1 MSKGEA
7 TKLTILDTALRL
19 VRKLGFEA
27 VSINQLA
34 KAVGMS
40 KSGLFAHFNSK
51 ESMHIMILDYAAE
64 SFSKKIFAP
73 ALKVQRGEPRLRAI
87 IENWVNWYG
96 KQDRGSCPF
105 VAAAVD
111 YDAKPGQVKDRLQF
125 HLRTLM
131 SSISRSVQI
140 AKDENHFHDK
150 TDPDKA
156 AYEIYSMILGYRVYR
171 GPIAEERSDEFFQS
185 ALDDF
190 FEKYSNN
197 SKAKES

>member
-7 TKLTILDTALRL
+7 TKLTILDTALAL

-64 SFSKKIFAP
+64 SFSKKIFEP
-73 ALKVQRGEPRLRAI
+73 ALKVQRGAPRLKAI
-87 IENWVNWYG
+87 VTNWVNWYG

-111 YDAKPGQVKDRLQF
+111 YDAKPGIVKDRLQF
-125 HLRTLM
+125 HLKTLM
-131 SSISRSVQI
+131 ASI
-140 AKDENHFHDK
+140 AKAVSIAIEEGHFSKK
-150 TDPDKA
+150 TEPDKA
-156 AYEIYSMILGYRVYR
+156 AYEIYSLILGYRVYR
-171 GPIAEERSDEFFQS
+171 GPVAHEKSDKFFES
-185 ALDDF
+185 ALEDF
-190 FEKYSNN
+190 FTKYSNQ
-197 SKAKES
+197 SEREKS